1 MRSATV
7 PGRRGIHSK
16 EGNEMK
22 KFWVY
27 RAASA
32 VAVVAAL
39 AVASGAG
46 YKF

>member
-1 MRSATV
+1 MPSATGPV
-7 PGRRGIHSK
+7 HRGIFQGGK
-16 EGNEMK
+16 QMR

-32 VAVVAAL
+32 AAVVAAVVL
-39 AVASGAG
+39 ASGAG